1 LRQLSANNS
10 LIRDLQLSF
19 PHLIVRCIGLS
30 APILSYCH
38 GLARR
43 FGRAFARGGDRVFR
57 TYFINNRGDEAFVG
71 TWSYLDMTALG
82 RQELWED
89 SPEGYPQTKPYEWW
103 NWHDEYGDAS
113 SGSTRCRPVS
123 LLAKGRRGHDR

>member
-1 LRQLSANNS
+1 MLNATRARAA
-10 LIRDLQLSF
+10 LIGSPEFFSNPDKASSRLQ
-19 PHLIVRCIGLS
+19 G
-30 APILSYCH
+30 A
-38 GLARR
+38 
-43 FGRAFARGGDRVFR
+43 D
-57 TYFINNRGDEAFVG
+57 FINNRGDEAFVG